1 MRLLFSAAAGGLFGL
16 GLFISGMTDT
26 ARVQGWLD
34 LFGAWDPTLAFVLV
48 GAIIPMFIAWRI
60 AARRPRALLGDA
72 IPALPSQV
80 IDAKLLGGSALFGIG
95 WALVGL
101 CPGPALAVLGF
112 GGQGAVIFAGAM
124 ALGMVG
130 WRWASTARAARAANA

>member
-1 MRLLFSAAAGGLFGL
+1 MRILFSAFAGGFFGL
-16 GLFISGMTDT
+16 GLLISGMTDT

-34 LFGAWDPTLAFVLV
+34 LFGAWDPTLAFVLG

-60 AARRPRALLGDA
+60 AARRKHALLGDA
-72 IPALPSQV
+72 IPALPPQV
-80 IDAKLLGGSALFGIG
+80 IDAKLLGGSALFGVG

-124 ALGMVG
+124 AAGMVG
-130 WRWASTARAARAANA
+130 WRWATTANGARTVDA